1 MYILNVIAFKMYIYE
16 VFMQEQE
23 IIYSKNLP
31 RVWRDEITV
40 KDSLTQ
46 TLIFSGKIPEE
57 VNLKI
62 RLAEKGAR
70 GEITFVYLGKE
81 KNSTQINI
89 ILIHEAPDTYGRIS
103 LKAALFDESRLNFRG
118 MLEIGTNAKGAD
130 SYLSAKVL
138 LVSPQA
144 RAEIYPQL
152 EIKTD
157 EVKASHGS
165 SIGRIEEN
173 QLFYLQSR
181 GIKKEAAQ
189 NIILSEFFKGIPK
202 EVFSKFVPM
211 V

>member
-1 MYILNVIAFKMYIYE
+1 MYILNAIAFKMYIYE

-23 IIYSKNLP
+23 IIYSKDLP

-70 GEITFVYLGKE
+70 GEIAFVYLGKG
-81 KNSTQINI
+81 KNNTQINI

-103 LKAALFDESRLNFRG
+103 VKAALFDESRLNFRG
-118 MLEIGTNAKGAD
+118 MLEIGLNAKGAD

-138 LVSPQA
+138 LVSSQA

-181 GIKKEAAQ
+181 GLNKQEAQ
-189 NIILSEFFKGIPK
+189 KIILLDFFKGMEENLFFPAVINK
-202 EVFSKFVPM
+202 
-211 V
+211 

>member
-1 MYILNVIAFKMYIYE
+1 M
-16 VFMQEQE
+16 
-23 IIYSKNLP
+23 
-31 RVWRDEITV
+31 
-40 KDSLTQ
+40 TQ
-46 TLIFSGKIPEE
+46 TLIFSRKIPEE

-70 GEITFVYLGKE
+70 GEIAFVYLGKGK
-81 KNSTQINI
+81 KNTQINI

-103 LKAALFDESRLNFRG
+103 VKAALFDESRLNFRG
-118 MLEIGTNAKGAD
+118 MLEIGLNAKGAD

-138 LVSPQA
+138 LVSSQA

-181 GIKKEAAQ
+181 GLNKQEAQ
-189 NIILSEFFKGIPK
+189 KIILLDFFKGMEENLFFPAVINK
-202 EVFSKFVPM
+202 
-211 V
+211 